1 MISLETELST
11 FEFSVLIMFFFF
23 AGLVFCTPITR
34 MELGDNRVQWKSL
47 MDSPSVASEMRD
59 RVEQTGMRSESL
71 LTSLKQFK
79 VSLSLCL
86 YSYDAEVSVVSE
98 YLPVV

>member
-23 AGLVFCTPITR
+23 FAGLVFCTPITR
-34 MELGDNRVQWKSL
+34 MERGDSRVQWKSL

-59 RVEQTGMRSESL
+59 RAVQTGIRSEFL
-71 LTSLKQFK
+71 LTSLKQSK
-79 VSLSLCL
+79 VCGVS
-86 YSYDAEVSVVSE
+86 SYGA
-98 YLPVV
+98 